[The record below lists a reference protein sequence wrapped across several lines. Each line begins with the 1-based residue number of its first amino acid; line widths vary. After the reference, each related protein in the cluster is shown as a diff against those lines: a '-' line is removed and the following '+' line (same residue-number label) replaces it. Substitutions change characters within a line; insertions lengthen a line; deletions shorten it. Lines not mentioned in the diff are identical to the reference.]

1 MGGGD
6 DSAVTAFHFCHMVA
20 LGFLNVCFLLG
31 HHTSD
36 DFDGGIEGLIV
47 RVHCHL
53 GQYGAYWFV
62 DASLNEFSPDSVLK
76 IVSNITLAHGGADR
90 HGSLAIAIMLSAE
103 FIHGRVNHAYLG
115 SVAVYN
121 GYLPPL
127 LDEISDDFGG
137 SRHSC
142 LLFRKIGSHIF
153 VANGHYDAF
162 FRHNPYLACLKIVI

>member
-53 GQYGAYWFV
+53 GQYSAYWFV

-90 HGSLAIAIMLSAE
+90 HGSLAIAIMLFAE